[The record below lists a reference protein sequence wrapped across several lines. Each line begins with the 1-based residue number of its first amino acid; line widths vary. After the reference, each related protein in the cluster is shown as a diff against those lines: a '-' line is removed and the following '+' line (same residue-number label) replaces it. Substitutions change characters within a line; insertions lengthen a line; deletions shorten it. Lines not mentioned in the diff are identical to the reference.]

1 MKLILI
7 AGLALSLGACSSGL
21 KEIKPDGDAGSQIV
35 TGEIYP
41 KAPPRPNEGSLWP
54 GDTSQNLLF
63 GDTKARNI
71 GDVVTVLLDEN
82 FTSSATATTA
92 TSKSSNINL
101 QTGQMLGL
109 PTNLGI
115 TNFLGGGNQFDPN
128 LNATTSRSTDGSGTT
143 TREGTMTG
151 TMAAVMAGGLCGLI
165 GVYIVLRGMS
175 YIGHGLSHAIFGGAV
190 VAYVM
195 SWNFYIG
202 AGMWG
207 FISALLIN
215 KTVRSTKI
223 NADAAIGVITTAS
236 FAVGV
241 ALISR
246 YRSFTRSFDAA
257 LFGNVLGVTTGDLW
271 VIAGV
276 SLMTAVM
283 VFFIYRQL
291 LFTTFDSE
299 VAGIYGVKTAW
310 IDTLFALMLAAALIA
325 ALQIL
330 GVTLIAAA
338 LVIPAIT
345 ARLLTDS
352 FNRIIF
358 LSVGIGMLTGFVGM
372 YLSFYVDVASGAS
385 IVLAQAFLF
394 TVVLAVTS
402 LQQRAQQRMVHT
414 HV

>member
-1 MKLILI
+1 MH
-7 AGLALSLGACSSGL
+7 
-21 KEIKPDGDAGSQIV
+21 
-35 TGEIYP
+35 
-41 KAPPRPNEGSLWP
+41 
-54 GDTSQNLLF
+54 LLLEPF
-63 GDTKARNI
+63 QFEFFRN
-71 GDVVTVLLDEN
+71 
-82 FTSSATATTA
+82 
-92 TSKSSNINL
+92 
-101 QTGQMLGL
+101 
-109 PTNLGI
+109 
-115 TNFLGGGNQFDPN
+115 
-128 LNATTSRSTDGSGTT
+128 
-143 TREGTMTG
+143 G

-276 SLMTAVM
+276 SVMTALL

-299 VAGIYGVKTAW
+299 VAGIYGVKTGW

-394 TVVLAVTS
+394 TLVLAVTS
-402 LQQRAQQRMVHT
+402 LQKRAQQRMVHT